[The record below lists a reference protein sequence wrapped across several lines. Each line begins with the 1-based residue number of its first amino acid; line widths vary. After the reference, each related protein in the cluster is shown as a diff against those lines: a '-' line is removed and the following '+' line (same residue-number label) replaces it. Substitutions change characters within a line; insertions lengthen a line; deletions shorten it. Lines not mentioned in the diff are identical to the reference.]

1 MKVHDSRCASVPVV
15 TTAGER
21 LVTHAGAG
29 MLAEI
34 ADMSGLRSE
43 LSGLFRAGGYRWR
56 LHDPG
61 VTLVRA
67 AVGIADGFS
76 NVSTVHGF
84 CGSRP
89 VIFEDPASRSTLAR
103 TVFAFGDDLMTP
115 RLDRALGRVR
125 TNVWDKAG
133 YAPASLTIDVDAT
146 LLDAHSDKEMAAPTF
161 KKGFGFHPW
170 GAWLD
175 ETREPLAMIF
185 RAGNAGSNTA
195 VDHCDVIMR
204 SIDQLPAD
212 YQAGHQPGDDPTL
225 VNHPLLV
232 RTDRAGATKEFLADL
247 VSRNIEFS
255 VGFSMNT
262 GLRDRI
268 EAVPDDAW
276 IPAINTDATPR
287 RGAQVVELAGFTG
300 LDGWPAGARLICRRE
315 EPHDAATLSL
325 FDQIHGLRHTLMLTN
340 TVGRDIA
347 DLELRHRQHARVE
360 DRIRCWKTCGA
371 DRQPACDAPANE
383 AWLNTS
389 LLALTLISWTQLI
402 GFDPHSELAKAEPAT
417 FRQRILHV
425 AAQHATRGR
434 RLWLHLDRD
443 WPWSTDIANAY
454 HRIRQA
460 FAVP

>member
-1 MKVHDSRCASVPVV
+1 MV

-21 LVTHAGAG
+21 LVSHGGSG
-29 MLAEI
+29 MLAET
-34 ADMSGLRSE
+34 ADLSGLTTA
-43 LSGLFRAGGYRWR
+43 LSGLFTAGGYRWR
-56 LHDPG
+56 RHDPG

-67 AVGIADGFS
+67 AVAIADGMT
-76 NVSTVHGF
+76 NVSMVEGF

-89 VIFEDPASRSTLAR
+89 QIFEDPASRSTLAR
-103 TVFAFGDDLMTP
+103 TVFAFGDELMTP
-115 RLDRALGRVR
+115 RLDRALAEVR

-146 LLDAHSDKEMAAPTF
+146 LLDAHSDKQWAAPTF
-161 KKGFGFHPW
+161 KKGFGFHPL

-212 YQAGHQPGDDPTL
+212 YRSGHHPGDDPTL
-225 VNHPLLV
+225 VAHGLLV
-232 RTDRAGATKEFLADL
+232 RSDGAGATKEFLADL
-247 VSRNIEFS
+247 VARNIEFS
-255 VGFSMNT
+255 VGFSMNA
-262 GLRDRI
+262 GLRERI

-276 IPAINTDATPR
+276 IPAVNTDGTPR
-287 RGAQVVELAGFTG
+287 RGAQIVELAGLTG
-300 LDGWPAGARLICRRE
+300 ADGWPGGARVICRRE
-315 EPHDAATLSL
+315 EPHNGATLSL

-340 TVGRDIA
+340 TTGGDIA
-347 DLELRHRQHARVE
+347 VLELRHRQHARVE

-371 DRQPACDAPANE
+371 TRQPAWDAPANE

-389 LLALTLISWTQLI
+389 LLALTLMAWTQLI
-402 GFDPHSELAKAEPAT
+402 GFDPHSALAKAEPAT
-417 FRQRILHV
+417 FRQRVLHV

-434 RLWLHLDRD
+434 RLILHLDRH
-443 WPWSTDIANAY
+443 WPWTPDIANAY

-460 FAVP
+460 FAYP